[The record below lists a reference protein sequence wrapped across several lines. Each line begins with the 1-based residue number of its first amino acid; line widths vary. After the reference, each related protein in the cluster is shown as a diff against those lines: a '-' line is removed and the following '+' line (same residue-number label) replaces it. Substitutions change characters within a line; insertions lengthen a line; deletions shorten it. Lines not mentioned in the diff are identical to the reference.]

1 MTRMSA
7 AQRRE
12 LLVEAA
18 IRVMTRDG
26 VGRATTRAIAQEAD
40 MPLGVFHYAFR
51 SKQELMAMVVQTIAR
66 RSRAVMDEAVFAS
79 ETDDVAEIVKAGMLA
94 YFNHVVAHPHEHL
107 VTYELT
113 TTALRDAEL
122 ESVAKEQ
129 YDYYLED
136 NQQLLEAGADL
147 LQLEVLEDLP
157 VVTRMLFSLMD
168 GLALNYLARGGKDTA
183 CDVIDLAAVLFSQL
197 ARPREA
203 PSEDTD
209 LSAQPGG

>member
-26 VGRATTRAIAQEAD
+26 VARATTRAIAQEAD

-51 SKQELMAMVVQTIAR
+51 SKQELMAMVVQTISR
-66 RSRAVMDEAVFAS
+66 RSRADMDAAVFS
-79 ETDDVAEIVKAGMLA
+79 GDSLGVVEIVKAGMLA

-113 TTALRDAEL
+113 TSALRDPEL
-122 ESVAKEQ
+122 EEVAKEQ
-129 YDYYLED
+129 YDYYLQDTE
-136 NQQLLEAGADL
+136 QLLTAGAQL
-147 LQLEVLEDLP
+147 LSLEVDEDMT
-157 VVTRMLFSLMD
+157 VVTRMMFSLMD
-168 GLALNYLARGGKDTA
+168 GLALNYLARGGKDNA
-183 CDVIDLAAVLFSQL
+183 CDVIDLAAEVFSQL
-197 ARPREA
+197 ARPRDDV
-203 PSEDTD
+203 SDTD
-209 LSAQPGG
+209 IAQAD